1 MLGVYQNVSHHLDW
15 IYSTMAQPSFCGG
28 GARAEVWWCQ
38 CGRQGQE
45 LDSARVVGGREVS
58 PVSVDYSIAIK
69 LCSGPGLLSPT

>member
-1 MLGVYQNVSHHLDW
+1 MFGVYQNVSHHLDW
-15 IYSTMAQPSFCGG
+15 IYDTMAQPSFCGG

-58 PVSVDYSIAIK
+58 PVIVDYSIAIK
-69 LCSGPGLLSPT
+69 LCSRLGLLSPT

>member
-38 CGRQGQE
+38 CGLQGQE
-45 LDSARVVGGREVS
+45 LHTARVVGGREVS
-58 PVSVDYSIAIK
+58 PVIAD
-69 LCSGPGLLSPT
+69 LLLPLN